1 MKEWWINL
9 GLREK
14 QTLSVG
20 GLFLILLLLYEI
32 IWAPISNHNDNLRSE
47 IARNQKLLIWMQEAN
62 QRAETM
68 QKMLQSTSSAK
79 TSAALLNL
87 LQKQIK
93 TSPFENNLLQM
104 TQAENNAV
112 QLSFQ
117 KVNFDALIK
126 WLTVL
131 WKNQGL
137 TVKQITVTP
146 NGPLGVVDVTVQV
159 MA

>member
-87 LQKQIK
+87 LQKEIK